1 MKRYLIQPAHISLIT
16 ILVIIFT
23 QLLGCAS
30 KTVDPE
36 NYSGFL
42 SDYSK
47 LQLVETESG
56 AEVLRWISEDVTPEN
71 YKVLIEK
78 TIHYPQPE
86 PTELVSQE
94 VLTQLTSL
102 VDVKLDAAVRKSYQ
116 VVTEPGVGVM
126 RIKPAITGVA
136 ESMEGISTLEVL
148 PVGLVIGVTKAA
160 LGTRDRDVAIYFEL
174 QAEDSLSGEVLGGAV
189 RKGQG
194 EQLENDKTQLTI
206 EHLDDMITVWGKDA
220 SAVFG
225 RSEQ

>member
-1 MKRYLIQPAHISLIT
+1 MNTYYIQPARISLIT
-16 ILVIIFT
+16 VFAFLFT

-47 LQLVETESG
+47 LQMVETESG

-94 VLTQLTSL
+94 ILTQLTSL
-102 VDVKLDAAVRKSYQ
+102 IDVKLDAAVRKSYQ

-174 QAEDSLSGEVLGGAV
+174 QAEDSVSGEVLAGAV

>member
-1 MKRYLIQPAHISLIT
+1 MKRYLIQPARISLIT
-16 ILVIIFT
+16 VFAFLFT
-23 QLLGCAS
+23 PLLGCAS
-30 KTVDPE
+30 KTVEPE

-86 PTELVSQE
+86 PTDLVSRE
-94 VLTQLTSL
+94 MLTQLTSL
-102 VDVKLDAAVRKSYQ
+102 IDIKLDAAVRKSYQ

>member
-1 MKRYLIQPAHISLIT
+1 MKRYLIQPARISLIT
-16 ILVIIFT
+16 ILVLIFT

-47 LQLVETESG
+47 LQMVETESG

-102 VDVKLDAAVRKSYQ
+102 IDLKLDAAVRKSYQ

-174 QAEDSLSGEVLGGAV
+174 QAEDSLSGEVLAGAV

-206 EHLDDMITVWGKDA
+206 EHLDDMISVWGKDA

-225 RSEQ
+225 RSKQ

>member
-1 MKRYLIQPAHISLIT
+1 MKRYLIQPARISLIT
-16 ILVIIFT
+16 VFAFLFT

-94 VLTQLTSL
+94 MLTQLTSL
-102 VDVKLDAAVRKSYQ
+102 IDIKLDAAVRKSYQ

-225 RSEQ
+225 RSE

>member
-1 MKRYLIQPAHISLIT
+1 
-16 ILVIIFT
+16 
-23 QLLGCAS
+23 
-30 KTVDPE
+30 
-36 NYSGFL
+36 L

-94 VLTQLTSL
+94 ILTQLTSL
-102 VDVKLDAAVRKSYQ
+102 IDLKLDAAVRKSYQ